1 MIYMS
6 ENINNI
12 LISCSISTGLYI
24 IYKTIN
30 HYRLRSSCNSNN
42 ELVISVVERGHPVV
56 PEQEH
61 PLASQTDKVAS
72 QNQVNHEKKEG
83 V

>member
-1 MIYMS
+1 MS

-42 ELVISVVERGHPVV
+42 ELVISVVDTNNEKNEKNVNPKDIAIEIKENIIL
-56 PEQEH
+56 PEII
-61 PLASQTDKVAS
+61 PTKPS
-72 QNQVNHEKKEG
+72 
-83 V
+83 